1 MTDKKIVERKI
12 VSANTGTEKK
22 RTTAVVSA
30 ANKSSATTKRIT
42 SVILQVAALATEI
55 GAILILNGTW
65 YLPADRSTYF
75 MIGLI
80 VVDLI

>member
-1 MTDKKIVERKI
+1 MTEKKKVERKI

-42 SVILQVAALATEI
+42 SVIL
-55 GAILILNGTW
+55 
-65 YLPADRSTYF
+65 
-75 MIGLI
+75 
-80 VVDLI
+80 